1 MKNIYHEFWEQELAS
16 QFYSV
21 DRSKCKAYIC
31 SPLGAETEGGFISN
45 MFTARA
51 YMYYAMKQMQM
62 YASAPH
68 AYLPMLLND
77 KTPSDRAL
85 GLDFGLRLLS
95 QCDILLV
102 CGNRITN
109 GMKDEI
115 ERAIILR
122 MPVIVFD
129 EGVYWEV
136 EKIIS
141 RLGGDKRNL
150 KLDKEHVVMAMTTPV
165 TYMKNAE
172 MFHE

>member
-16 QFYSV
+16 QFFNV
-21 DRSKCKAYIC
+21 DRSKQKAYVC
-31 SPLGAETEGGFISN
+31 SPLSADSEGGILSN
-45 MFTARA
+45 MYTARA
-51 YMYYAMKQMQM
+51 YMYYAMKQMQL

-68 AYLPMLLND
+68 AFLPMLLSD
-77 KTPSDRAL
+77 KIPADRAL

-95 QCDILLV
+95 QCDILLI

-109 GMKDEI
+109 GMRDEI

-122 MPVIVFD
+122 MPIIAFD
-129 EGVYWEV
+129 EGVYLEV

-141 RLGGDKRNL
+141 KLGGNQRSL
-150 KLDKEHVVMAMTTPV
+150 RLDKDHVVMAMTTPV
-165 TYMKNAE
+165 TYMKNAG